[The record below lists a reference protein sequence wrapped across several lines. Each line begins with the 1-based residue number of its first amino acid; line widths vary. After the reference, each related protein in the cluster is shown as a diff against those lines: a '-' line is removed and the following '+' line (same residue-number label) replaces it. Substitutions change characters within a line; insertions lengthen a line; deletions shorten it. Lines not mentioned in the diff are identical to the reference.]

1 MPAQQTYPEDV
12 APNNIE
18 GVNERHF
25 ALTLLLDTSASMEG
39 KPINSLNNELN
50 NLIQQLQSDSHADV
64 IDISIVTFGTSV
76 NVIMPFTP
84 ASSIDHR
91 FELSPSGLTSMG
103 QGLLKAA
110 EITNER
116 RRQYY
121 NIGVPAFKPWI
132 FMITDGEPTDP
143 DNIMQLAK
151 QELITLQQSG
161 KLKLFVLGVEGY
173 NLEKIRELVYY
184 DGCILEL
191 EGFDFKEIIDWVA
204 KSVAIVSH
212 SSPGENPSS
221 DPLPRNVRVVGLQ

>member
-18 GVNERHF
+18 EVNEKHF
-25 ALTLLLDTSASMEG
+25 ALTLLLDTSGSMRG
-39 KPINSLNNELN
+39 KPIDSLNNELN
-50 NLIQQLQSDSHADV
+50 NLIQQLQSDSHANV
-64 IDISIVTFGTSV
+64 IDISIVTFGSSV
-76 NVIMPFTP
+76 NVIMPFTSV
-84 ASSIDHR
+84 SSIDQR
-91 FELSPSGLTSMG
+91 FELSPSGITSMG

-121 NIGVPAFKPWI
+121 NVGVPAFKPWI
-132 FMITDGEPTDP
+132 FMITDGEPTDT
-143 DNIMQLAK
+143 DNMQLAK
-151 QELITLQQSG
+151 QELITLQKAG

-173 NLEKIRELVYY
+173 NREKIRELVYH

-191 EGFDFKEIIDWVA
+191 KGFDFREIMNWFA

-212 SSPGENPSS
+212 SSPGEKPTS
-221 DPLPRNVRVVGLQ
+221 DPLPPTVSLV

>member
-1 MPAQQTYPEDV
+1 
-12 APNNIE
+12 
-18 GVNERHF
+18 
-25 ALTLLLDTSASMEG
+25 
-39 KPINSLNNELN
+39 
-50 NLIQQLQSDSHADV
+50 
-64 IDISIVTFGTSV
+64 
-76 NVIMPFTP
+76 
-84 ASSIDHR
+84 
-91 FELSPSGLTSMG
+91 
-103 QGLLKAA
+103 
-110 EITNER
+110 
-116 RRQYY
+116 
-121 NIGVPAFKPWI
+121 
-132 FMITDGEPTDP
+132 MITDGEPTDP